1 METILMEKHHSCL
14 NTRAIIEYFLE
25 TRPDEIPALLEGLGP
40 EITALPHPQEF
51 LMEIHNWVSSQVVIQ
66 MFENARKITQNDHIA
81 FDIGFQ
87 SAARK
92 KLGYVQ
98 RIIMFAHKNPRRTLK
113 RVQSINDK
121 FNRNKRIEL
130 VETKRDRAVVRLHWF
145 REIPGHQ
152 DFCLFNQ
159 GIYSGIP
166 TIWNLPPAHV
176 EESRCFFRGDEYCE
190 YRFKWQRKS
199 FWRRTFFHILAP
211 WPILKSTIEE
221 LEWDKE
227 LLKRKFD
234 EVHRLNLQL
243 RKKIDHLV
251 CLQETSAAA
260 LSVLNLEELLKEA
273 FKLLKDFA
281 HLDQAAVFLLD
292 DRQEA
297 FELIHAAGFAPA
309 DLEMLRGCRIPAS
322 EAEKLV
328 SQGALRGAA
337 MVIGQSR
344 GWVRPLSFLLNPT
357 EVILAPLKAR
367 RRIVG
372 VLVAGRHKALHP
384 VTEADREF
392 VASFA
397 NSLAIALENAR
408 LYRNLELSEGKY
420 RGLVENAHEG
430 IWISDEQGI
439 IRFANRRMKE
449 IIGHDRLEG
458 KSLYQFADPENI
470 KLLEKVLTL
479 NMKDQVA
486 QEELELHSPSRGP
499 VTVIMSSVPLMEN
512 RRFMGAF
519 AMFSDITE
527 KKHLEQQLL
536 QQQKME
542 AVGSL
547 AAGIAHNFNNILMNI
562 MGLTGLVLAGT
573 DTGDSAYGDLK
584 QIEQEVLKG
593 SALTKQLLSFGR
605 GDKPAPRPLNLNPL
619 LEKSARL
626 FCRTRRGVHLN
637 LDLAPQLP
645 AVAADPLQIEQVLL
659 NLFVNAWQAMGGN
672 GEITLTTREV
682 TLDEN
687 FCRAYERG
695 PGSYVEITVTDSGP
709 GIDEA
714 MAARIFEPF
723 FTTKEV
729 GQGTGLGLATVY
741 AIISDHRGIV
751 KMESPPG
758 RGATF
763 RIYLPVTHK
772 QAAPERTAASKCLR
786 GAGTILLVDD
796 EEGLRHVGQRI
807 LEQLG
812 FQVLAAENGP
822 RALSLLQTH
831 RHRIDL
837 VLLDLVLPGMGGAEI
852 YARMKEIVPDVKV
865 LVASGCSLDGA
876 AQKVL
881 DAGAQGFI
889 EKPYRI
895 EALSQKISQI
905 LGVRPNPAIPG
916 TGTSLGKHWRH

>member
-1 METILMEKHHSCL
+1 
-14 NTRAIIEYFLE
+14 
-25 TRPDEIPALLEGLGP
+25 
-40 EITALPHPQEF
+40 
-51 LMEIHNWVSSQVVIQ
+51 
-66 MFENARKITQNDHIA
+66 MFENARKITNNDRIA

-130 VETKRDRAVVRLHWF
+130 VETKGDRAIVRLHWF

-176 EESRCFFRGDEYCE
+176 EETRCLFRGDDYCE
-190 YRFKWQRKS
+190 YRIKWQKKS

-221 LEWDKE
+221 MEWDKD
-227 LLKRKFD
+227 LLRRKFD

-243 RKKIDHLV
+243 REKIDHLV

-281 HLDQAAVFLLD
+281 RLDQAAVFLLD

-297 FELIHAAGFAPA
+297 YELIHAAGFAPA
-309 DLEMLRGCRIPAS
+309 DLEMLRGRLIPVL
-322 EAEKLV
+322 EADNLIAQV
-328 SQGALRGAA
+328 ALTGVPV
-337 MVIGQSR
+337 VIDQSR
-344 GWVRPLSFLLNPT
+344 GWVRPLNFLLNPT
-357 EVILAPLKAR
+357 EVILAPLMAR

-384 VTEADREF
+384 VTEADKEF
-392 VASFA
+392 VVSFA

-408 LYRNLELSEGKY
+408 LYRNLELSERKY

-430 IWISDEQGI
+430 IWITDETGI
-439 IRFANRRMKE
+439 IRFANRRMRE

-458 KSLYQFADPENI
+458 KKVYQFAAPENI
-470 KLLEKVLTL
+470 KLLERVLTQ
-479 NMKDQVA
+479 NVKGQVA
-486 QEELELHSPSRGP
+486 QEELELNSPSRGP
-499 VTVIMSSVPLMEN
+499 VTVIMSSVPLMEDG
-512 RRFMGAF
+512 RLRGAF

-527 KKHLEQQLL
+527 KKRMEKQLL

-542 AVGSL
+542 AVGAL
-547 AAGIAHNFNNILMNI
+547 AAGMAHNFNNILMNV
-562 MGLTGLVLAGT
+562 MGLTGLVLAST
-573 DTGDSAYGDLK
+573 DPGDPVYGDLK

-626 FCRTRRGVHLN
+626 FCRTRSGVRLN
-637 LDLAPQLP
+637 LDLAAQLS
-645 AVAADPLQIEQVLL
+645 AVEADPLQMEQVLL
-659 NLFVNAWQAMGGN
+659 NLLVNAWQAMEGK
-672 GEITLTTREV
+672 GEINLTTREV
-682 TLDEN
+682 VLEEN
-687 FCRAYERG
+687 FCQTYERRPG
-695 PGSYVEITVTDSGP
+695 PYVEITVADSGP
-709 GIDEA
+709 GLEEA
-714 MAARIFEPF
+714 AAARIFEPF

-741 AIISDHRGIV
+741 AIIRDHQGIIKV
-751 KMESPPG
+751 ESQPG

-772 QAAPERTAASKCLR
+772 QIAIERPAALNCLR
-786 GAGTILLVDD
+786 GAGTILLVED

-812 FQVLAAENGP
+812 FQVLVAENGP
-822 RALSLLQTH
+822 RALSLLQSH
-831 RHRIDL
+831 RNRIDL
-837 VLLDLVLPGMGGAEI
+837 VILDLVLPGMGGAEI
-852 YARMKEIVPDVKV
+852 YARMKEMVPDVKV

-905 LGVRPNPAIPG
+905 VGISPTLIPPEAARG
-916 TGTSLGKHWRH
+916 SRKHLRH